1 MKETV
6 SIIGS
11 HPRTREAF
19 DWTRTDCDIW
29 LFNEAISNKG
39 NVWAKRA
46 DAIFQMHI
54 PTIWRNPKNRND
66 NGHHDWL
73 KNQTEVATIYMQEQ
87 YTDVPASV
95 RYPLEDVLALLANPQ
110 EHFLSSSVPQAIALA
125 ILQGYKRIEV
135 WGVAMETNTEY
146 RWQREGVAFWMGF
159 AKGRGIDTYF
169 ADPTYQCPMYG
180 YDGEVMLPYTVFVE
194 RIKEL
199 DPQVD
204 ALTGNYK
211 EASEAL
217 TKAVDNFS
225 AGDNEPDHL
234 LPHVF
239 TMLGLSANLGQLDGA
254 RQENGKYVAKADAM
268 KETSGEF
275 VFSRQEFEGAA
286 AGLQKAVEEVRA
298 QFNARGGQLGLVH
311 RGVVNSAKGSLKREQ
326 NLEAYKKI
334 LASYLKAANQM
345 NVYKGAAAENIR
357 YMERLSQGIRAAGGE
372 KSEEAI
378 LESVGANA
386 QA

>member
-6 SIIGS
+6 CIIGS
-11 HPRTREAF
+11 HPRTREQF
-19 DWTRTDCDIW
+19 DFTRTDCDIW

-39 NVWAKRA
+39 NTWAKRA

-66 NGHHDWL
+66 NGHHEWL
-73 KNQTEVATIYMQEQ
+73 KNQTEVPVIYMQEVYQ
-87 YTDVPASV
+87 DVPASV
-95 RYPLEDVLALLANPQ
+95 RYPIEQVLGLVANPL

-125 ILQGYKRIEV
+125 IVQGYKRIEV

-159 AKGRGIDTYF
+159 AKGRGIETHF

-180 YDGEVMLPYTVFVE
+180 YDGEVMLPYQVFVD

-199 DPQVD
+199 DPQINTL
-204 ALTGNYK
+204 ALNYK

-217 TKAVDNFS
+217 TKAIDNFA
-225 AGDNEPDHL
+225 AGDNEPTHL
-234 LPHVF
+234 LPVVF
-239 TMLGLSANLGQLDGA
+239 TLLGVAEQLGRLDGA

-268 KETSGEF
+268 NATSGEF

-286 AGLQKAVEEVRA
+286 AGLHKAVEEVRA
-298 QFNARGGQLGLVH
+298 QFNALGGQLGLVH
-311 RGVVNSAKGSLKREQ
+311 RSVVTAAKGSPKRDKAM
-326 NLEAYKKI
+326 EAYKSI

-345 NVYKGAAAENIR
+345 NVYKGAAQENIM
-357 YMERLSQGIRAAGGE
+357 YMERLTQGIRAAGGE

-378 LESVGANA
+378 LEAAHAEMAV
-386 QA
+386 